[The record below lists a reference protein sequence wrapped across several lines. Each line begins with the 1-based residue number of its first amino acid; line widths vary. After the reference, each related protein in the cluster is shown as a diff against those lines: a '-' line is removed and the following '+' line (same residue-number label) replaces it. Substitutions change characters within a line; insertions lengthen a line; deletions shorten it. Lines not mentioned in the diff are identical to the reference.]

1 MQRIPGNDLPPLGH
15 SGLQVS
21 ALTLGSMMFGEQT
34 STEDALRIID
44 KAWDQGINFVDTAD
58 VYNGGRSEEIVGE
71 AVARNRQEWIV
82 ASKAGYGP
90 VDGLP
95 NRSGLSRKHLFNAI
109 EATLTRMGTDYLDIY
124 YLHREDH
131 SVPLEETVRAIG
143 DLLAQG
149 KIRYWGVSNF
159 RGWRIAEIC
168 NVADK
173 LGVAKPVVSQ
183 PLYNI
188 VNRQAEPEQL
198 TAAAYHGLGVVP
210 FSPLARGVLSGKY
223 APARCRTPAAAP
235 GARTSAS
242 WKWNGARSRWASP
255 RRSTPTPRP
264 GRGHRRVRDCLGA
277 EQPPGQLGH
286 RRPAHR
292 GAVGHLRR
300 CPGGEG
306 HRRRRSLHRFAGDPG
321 PCLHAR
327 LQRCGA
333 LRQRAPAARLSAA
346 RVVRLSAAPPAT
358 AVQRPLPVP

>member
-1 MQRIPGNDLPPLGH
+1 MIYRPLGH

-82 ASKAGYGP
+82 ASKADYGP

-223 APARCRTPAAAP
+223 APGSVPDAGSRAGRQDKRIMEVEWRQESLGIAQKIHAYTEAKGVGIVEFAIAWVLNNRLVSSAIVGPRTEAQWDTYAGALEVKVTAEDEAFIDSLVTP
-235 GARTSAS
+235 GHA
-242 WKWNGARSRWASP
+242 
-255 RRSTPTPRP
+255 STPGFNDVAHFVSGRLPR
-264 GRGHRRVRDCLGA
+264 A
-277 EQPPGQLGH
+277 
-286 RRPAHR
+286 
-292 GAVGHLRR
+292 
-300 CPGGEG
+300 
-306 HRRRRSLHRFAGDPG
+306 
-321 PCLHAR
+321 
-327 LQRCGA
+327 
-333 LRQRAPAARLSAA
+333 
-346 RVVRLSAAPPAT
+346 
-358 AVQRPLPVP
+358 

>member
-1 MQRIPGNDLPPLGH
+1 MLYRPLGQ

-34 STEDALRIID
+34 SAEDSLRIID
-44 KAWDQGINFVDTAD
+44 KAWDQGVNFVDTAD
-58 VYNGGRSEEIVGE
+58 VYNGGRSEQIVGE
-71 AVARNRQEWIV
+71 AVARNRQDWVV
-82 ASKAGYGP
+82 ASKAGFGA

-109 EATLTRMGTDYLDIY
+109 EASLTRMGTDYLDIY

-143 DLLAQG
+143 DLLQQG

-168 NVADK
+168 NVAER

-198 TAAAYHGLGVVP
+198 TAAGYHGLGVVP

-223 APARCRTPAAAP
+223 APGSEPDAGSRAGRQDKRIMEVEWRQESLTIARKIQAYCEGKGVGIVEFAIAWVLNNRLVSSAIVGPRTEAQWDTYAEALQVKITAEDEAFIDALVTP
-235 GARTSAS
+235 GHA
-242 WKWNGARSRWASP
+242 
-255 RRSTPTPRP
+255 STPGFNDVAHFVS
-264 GRGHRRVRDCLGA
+264 GRL
-277 EQPPGQLGH
+277 
-286 RRPAHR
+286 
-292 GAVGHLRR
+292 
-300 CPGGEG
+300 
-306 HRRRRSLHRFAGDPG
+306 
-321 PCLHAR
+321 AR
-327 LQRCGA
+327 
-333 LRQRAPAARLSAA
+333 
-346 RVVRLSAAPPAT
+346 
-358 AVQRPLPVP
+358 

>member
-1 MQRIPGNDLPPLGH
+1 MLYRPLGQ

-34 STEDALRIID
+34 SAEDSLRIID
-44 KAWDQGINFVDTAD
+44 KAWDQGVNFVDTAD
-58 VYNGGRSEEIVGE
+58 VYNGGRSEQIVGE
-71 AVARNRQEWIV
+71 AVARNRQDWVV
-82 ASKAGYGP
+82 ASKAGFGA

-109 EATLTRMGTDYLDIY
+109 EASLTRMGTDYLDIY

-143 DLLAQG
+143 DLLQQG

-168 NVADK
+168 NVAER

-198 TAAAYHGLGVVP
+198 TAAGYHGLGVVP

-223 APARCRTPAAAP
+223 APGSEPDAGSRAGRQDKRIMEVEWRQESLTIARKIQAYCEGKGVGIVEFAIAWVLNNRLVSSAIVGPRTEAQWDTYAEALQVKITAEDEAFIDALVTP
-235 GARTSAS
+235 GHASTAGFNDVAHFVSGRLAR
-242 WKWNGARSRWASP
+242 
-255 RRSTPTPRP
+255 
-264 GRGHRRVRDCLGA
+264 
-277 EQPPGQLGH
+277 
-286 RRPAHR
+286 
-292 GAVGHLRR
+292 
-300 CPGGEG
+300 
-306 HRRRRSLHRFAGDPG
+306 
-321 PCLHAR
+321 
-327 LQRCGA
+327 
-333 LRQRAPAARLSAA
+333 
-346 RVVRLSAAPPAT
+346 
-358 AVQRPLPVP
+358 